1 MQSPKTHQ
9 RRQHNGGNDE
19 RTSHRHQVQVAA
31 ASVSWE
37 DTASFDSHHQFATLL
52 LDSPLT
58 LTIMTTKTIKDLTKY
73 ENKWVALVKERIV
86 AAGKDAFA
94 AHQQALKRGYKD
106 FTLFKVLPFD
116 GYYIP
121 HHHEV

>member
-1 MQSPKTHQ
+1 MPAQ
-9 RRQHNGGNDE
+9 N
-19 RTSHRHQVQVAA
+19 
-31 ASVSWE
+31 
-37 DTASFDSHHQFATLL
+37 
-52 LDSPLT
+52 
-58 LTIMTTKTIKDLTKY
+58 IKDLTKY

>member
-1 MQSPKTHQ
+1 
-9 RRQHNGGNDE
+9 
-19 RTSHRHQVQVAA
+19 
-31 ASVSWE
+31 
-37 DTASFDSHHQFATLL
+37 
-52 LDSPLT
+52 
-58 LTIMTTKTIKDLTKY
+58 MTPTTIKDLIKY

-106 FTLFKVLPFD
+106 FTLFKVHPFN

-121 HHHEV
+121 HHDEVRI